1 MLNSILL
8 SQHCVSELQIS
19 VKIFQ
24 RQTQHIFQSFLLRM
38 AEYLMEEIEM
48 SSVSSHD
55 KENEDGYEFEIV
67 KSTVIKPENICPGC
81 RLLIKCNLLR
91 RYFPRRRLRTRRRG
105 NIFRF
110 IQRLVDQLL

>member
-1 MLNSILL
+1 MVEDMLNSILL

-24 RQTQHIFQSFLLRM
+24 RQTQHIFQSVILKM

-55 KENEDGYEFEIV
+55 TENEDAYEFEIG
-67 KSTVIKPENICPGC
+67 KSTVIKPENICPGG
-81 RLLIKCNLLR
+81 RLLITCNLG
-91 RYFPRRRLRTRRRG
+91 FV
-105 NIFRF
+105 IFKAIF
-110 IQRLVDQLL
+110 LTKTMKNQKTGK